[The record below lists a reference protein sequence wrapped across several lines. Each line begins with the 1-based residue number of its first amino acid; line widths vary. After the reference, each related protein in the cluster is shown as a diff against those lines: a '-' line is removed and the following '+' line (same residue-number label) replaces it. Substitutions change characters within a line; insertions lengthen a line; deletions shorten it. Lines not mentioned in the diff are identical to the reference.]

1 MNYQFWKFTICS
13 SVVWEDRR
21 ALTELVPVSFL
32 KRVVQKVAVIGAILS
47 SQVRLSLNVVIWPSL
62 ETVVLAL
69 LVDPDTVL
77 ETVVSLSTEM
87 VLVSVLDTV
96 ALEGGATNWRVTD
109 FNAEAVL
116 GVVVQIETV
125 VGVVVL
131 IEAVVGVMVMIEAVV
146 GVVVL
151 IEAVVGV
158 VEMLEA
164 IALAGS
170 VFDKEVALTL
180 LWGTTTS
187 AEGAGCSKLVEMQAG
202 LMECWKV

>member
-32 KRVVQKVAVIGAILS
+32 KGVVQKVAVIGAILS

-87 VLVSVLDTV
+87 ALVSVLDTV

-125 VGVVVL
+125 VGVTVM
-131 IEAVVGVMVMIEAVV
+131 IEVVVGVTVMIEAVV
-146 GVVVL
+146 GV
-151 IEAVVGV
+151 AV
-158 VEMLEA
+158 MIEA
-164 IALAGS
+164 IALAES

-180 LWGTTTS
+180 LWGATTS
-187 AEGAGCSKLVEMQAG
+187 AEGAGCTKLVEMQAG
-202 LMECWKV
+202 LLECWKV

>member
-32 KRVVQKVAVIGAILS
+32 KGVVQKVAVIGAILS

-87 VLVSVLDTV
+87 VIVSVLDTV

-131 IEAVVGVMVMIEAVV
+131 IEAVVGVTVM
-146 GVVVL
+146 

-180 LWGTTTS
+180 LWGATTS
-187 AEGAGCSKLVEMQAG
+187 AEGAGCTKLVEMQAG
-202 LMECWKV
+202 LLECWKV

>member
-32 KRVVQKVAVIGAILS
+32 KGVVQKVAVIGAILS
-47 SQVRLSLNVVIWPSL
+47 SQVRLSLNFVIWPSL

-125 VGVVVL
+125 VGVVVQ
-131 IEAVVGVMVMIEAVV
+131 IEAVVGVTVM
-146 GVVVL
+146 

-180 LWGTTTS
+180 LWGATTS
-187 AEGAGCSKLVEMQAG
+187 AEGAGCTKLVEMQAG
-202 LMECWKV
+202 LLECWKV

>member
-1 MNYQFWKFTICS
+1 M
-13 SVVWEDRR
+13 
-21 ALTELVPVSFL
+21 
-32 KRVVQKVAVIGAILS
+32 QKVAVIGAILS

-96 ALEGGATNWRVTD
+96 ALEGEATNWRVTD

-125 VGVVVL
+125 VGVVVQ
-131 IEAVVGVMVMIEAVV
+131 IEAVVGVTVM
-146 GVVVL
+146 

-180 LWGTTTS
+180 LWVGGWGGGAKTS
-187 AEGAGCSKLVEMQAG
+187 AEGAGCTKLVEMQAG
-202 LMECWKV
+202 LLECWKV

>member
-32 KRVVQKVAVIGAILS
+32 KGVVQKVAVIGAILS

-87 VLVSVLDTV
+87 VLASVLDTV

-116 GVVVQIETV
+116 GVVVQTETV

-131 IEAVVGVMVMIEAVV
+131 IEAVVGVTVM
-146 GVVVL
+146 

-180 LWGTTTS
+180 LWGATTS
-187 AEGAGCSKLVEMQAG
+187 AEGAGCTKLVEMQAG
-202 LMECWKV
+202 LLECWKV

>member
-32 KRVVQKVAVIGAILS
+32 KGVVQKVAVIGAILS
-47 SQVRLSLNVVIWPSL
+47 SQVRLSLNFVIWPSL

-131 IEAVVGVMVMIEAVV
+131 IETVVGVTVMIEAVV
-146 GVVVL
+146 S
-151 IEAVVGV
+151 V

-180 LWGTTTS
+180 LWGATTS
-187 AEGAGCSKLVEMQAG
+187 AEGAGCTKLVEMQAG
-202 LMECWKV
+202 LLECWKV

>member
-32 KRVVQKVAVIGAILS
+32 KGVVQKVAVIGAILS

-87 VLVSVLDTV
+87 ALVSVLDTV

-109 FNAEAVL
+109 FNAEAML

-131 IEAVVGVMVMIEAVV
+131 IEAVVGV
-146 GVVVL
+146 
-151 IEAVVGV
+151 
-158 VEMLEA
+158 VEMQEA

-180 LWGTTTS
+180 LWGATTS
-187 AEGAGCSKLVEMQAG
+187 AEGAGCTKLVEMQAG
-202 LMECWKV
+202 LLECWKV

>member
-1 MNYQFWKFTICS
+1 
-13 SVVWEDRR
+13 
-21 ALTELVPVSFL
+21 
-32 KRVVQKVAVIGAILS
+32 
-47 SQVRLSLNVVIWPSL
+47 
-62 ETVVLAL
+62 
-69 LVDPDTVL
+69 
-77 ETVVSLSTEM
+77 M

-125 VGVVVL
+125 MGVVVL
-131 IEAVVGVMVMIEAVV
+131 IEAVVGVMVM
-146 GVVVL
+146 

-202 LMECWKV
+202 LLECWKV

>member
-32 KRVVQKVAVIGAILS
+32 KGVVQKVAVIGAILS

-96 ALEGGATNWRVTD
+96 ALEGEATNWRVTD

-131 IEAVVGVMVMIEAVV
+131 IEAVVGVTVM
-146 GVVVL
+146 

-180 LWGTTTS
+180 LWGATTS
-187 AEGAGCSKLVEMQAG
+187 AEDAGCTKLVEMQAG
-202 LMECWKV
+202 LLECWKV

>member
-32 KRVVQKVAVIGAILS
+32 KGVVQKVAVIGAILS

-96 ALEGGATNWRVTD
+96 ALEGEATNWRVTD
-109 FNAEAVL
+109 FNAEAML

-131 IEAVVGVMVMIEAVV
+131 IEAVVGVTVM
-146 GVVVL
+146 

-180 LWGTTTS
+180 LWGATTS
-187 AEGAGCSKLVEMQAG
+187 AEDAGCTKLVEMQAG
-202 LMECWKV
+202 LLECWKV

>member
-1 MNYQFWKFTICS
+1 MIGNMNYQFWKFTICS

-21 ALTELVPVSFL
+21 AMTELVPVSFL
-32 KRVVQKVAVIGAILS
+32 KGIVQKVTVIGAILS

-125 VGVVVL
+125 MGVVVL
-131 IEAVVGVMVMIEAVV
+131 IEAVVGVMVM
-146 GVVVL
+146 

-202 LMECWKV
+202 LLECWKV